1 MLVVLLPLRSVTASF
16 RNPEFQNFHKSFPLP
31 PPTTLIGLAGAALGL
46 SAKAA
51 QDFFDATP
59 FRAGVCGTSG
69 GMATDLWKYDTLESQ
84 KKGSKK
90 EWRSVINREIYFQN
104 RWWLAFGSDDHSA
117 VERLYKAFQAP
128 HYALTMGASDSL
140 VCVESP
146 RVQLTEIVSTQAS
159 VANALVAGDIVQ
171 YVLDQAVAA
180 GGSFSLNLSSADPV
194 AYPLPVRFEYES
206 DYGIRR
212 VVKRQVFSF
221 VGPKLQFEGLALEG
235 VTAADGTF
243 IPLFDL

>member
-31 PPTTLIGLAGAALGL
+31 PPTTLIGLAGAALGF

-59 FRAGVCGTSG
+59 FRAGVCGTSA
-69 GMATDLWKYDTLESQ
+69 GMATDLWKYDTF
-84 KKGSKK
+84 GG
-90 EWRSVINREIYFQN
+90 RSIIKREIYFQN
-104 RWWLAFGSDDHSA
+104 RWWLAFGSDNHLA
-117 VERLYKAFQAP
+117 VEQLHMAFQAP

-146 RVQLTEIVSTQAS
+146 RIQLTEVISTQAS
-159 VANALVAGDIVQ
+159 TANSLVAGDIVQ
-171 YVLDQAVAA
+171 YVLDQAVAT

-235 VTAADGTF
+235 VTATDGTF